1 MMAQCDRHSSTRF
14 LIGSISAASEEFC
27 SMHSEPA
34 ADVNAKPSEDGDDS
48 LLITSIT
55 SAWNATANKLIGA
68 AAAISD
74 AGNAVAA
81 KAVEI
86 GVDAAKEIADSSTSV
101 LSGARLSS
109 AIEYL
114 DNALEEHGIK
124 DALSDT
130 ADAVSDK
137 LDQVTGKQLVELLEA
152 KLRRQDEYNDI
163 LATRLSEAL
172 RRIAA
177 LEKRLGNEH

>member
-1 MMAQCDRHSSTRF
+1 
-14 LIGSISAASEEFC
+14 
-27 SMHSEPA
+27 MHPEPA

-55 SAWNATANKLIGA
+55 SAWNATANKLSGA

-81 KAVEI
+81 KAIEI

-130 ADAVSDK
+130 AEAVSDK